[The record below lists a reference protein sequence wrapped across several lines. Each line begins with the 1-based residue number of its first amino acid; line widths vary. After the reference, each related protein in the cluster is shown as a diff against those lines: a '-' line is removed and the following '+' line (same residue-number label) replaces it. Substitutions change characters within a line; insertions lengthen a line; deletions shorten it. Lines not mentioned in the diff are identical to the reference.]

1 MQDYSIQRS
10 NRRCHKS
17 DRPFEPGERYYSAII
32 ERGTDLVRI
41 DVGRDQWGGPPENSV
56 GWWVSQMPDRRPGK
70 LALAPI
76 PILLDTLEKLC
87 ESPDDQELAY
97 MLSLLL
103 VRRRVLTE
111 TPSENDV
118 HEETDDDDSDLSHLH
133 LNHSSDGREF
143 VVPVRIPSAEHHEA
157 IQQRLTELLYCET

>member
-32 ERGTDLVRI
+32 ERGTDLVRV
-41 DVGRDQWGGPPENSV
+41 DVARDQWNGPPENSV
-56 GWWVSQMPDRRPGK
+56 GWWVSQMPDKRPGK
-70 LALAPI
+70 LALAPV
-76 PILLDTLEKLC
+76 PVLLDTLEKLC

-111 TPSENDV
+111 AELEHDV
-118 HEETDDDDSDLSHLH
+118 DDQDDDEVNETHLH
-133 LNHSSDGREF
+133 LSYASDGREF
-143 VVPVRIPSAEHHEA
+143 VVPVRVPAAEQHDA